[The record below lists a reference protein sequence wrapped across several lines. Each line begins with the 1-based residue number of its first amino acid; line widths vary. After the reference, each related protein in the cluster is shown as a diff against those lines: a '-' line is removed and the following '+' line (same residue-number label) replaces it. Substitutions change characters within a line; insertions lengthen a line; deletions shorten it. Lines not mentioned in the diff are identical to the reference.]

1 MKKYKYQCDNSE
13 CNHQFVDDNPSSC
26 PKCGKDDFTILSQV
40 NSNQKYIMISV
51 AILVAVSAF
60 IIYKFIPAGGV
71 DVSEKSDKLL
81 LITPYPNYFEIE
93 DFEDF
98 DEVKIFSIDDV
109 DYSQEKSKIFPCK
122 SGKFKISVSKGDVSE
137 EKIEPFKLKGKPDKS
152 ACKTKLEVISIYS
165 DMSDCK
171 YKIQTNDDA
180 NALVSLNKNSEFK
193 SNLAWSFDECRNS
206 DNFYIKHKDS
216 RDIITYPI
224 EKASCNKPSVFNED
238 VFVNSFNLYIKD
250 IRTNRSQFISSYDT
264 YTPKFILLN
273 EEFGLI
279 DFITKIKTMDRV
291 DQSSVE
297 SLKLSKSDI
306 KYNKNAREIT
316 LKISR

>member
-40 NSNQKYIMISV
+40 NSNQKYIMISA
-51 AILVAVSAF
+51 AILVAVSTLF
-60 IIYKFIPAGGV
+60 IFYNI
-71 DVSEKSDKLL
+71 SSDNNKDPKKTKKLIS
-81 LITPYPNYFEIE
+81 ITSYANYFEIE
-93 DFEDF
+93 DYKDF
-98 DEVKIFSIDDV
+98 DEVNIFSIDNEN
-109 DYSQEKSKIFPCK
+109 YSQEKSKIFPCN
-122 SGKFKISVSKGDVSE
+122 SGKFKISATKGNISE
-137 EKIEPFKLKGKPDKS
+137 ELSVDFKLDGKPDKN
-152 ACKTKLEVISIYS
+152 ACKTKLEVISIYP

-171 YKIQTNDDA
+171 YKIQTNDDV
-180 NALVSLNKNSEFK
+180 NAEVSLNKNSGFNNKLE
-193 SNLAWSFDECRNS
+193 WSFDECRNS
-206 DNFYIKHKDS
+206 DNFYIKPKDS

-224 EKASCNKPSVFNED
+224 EKASCNKPSEFNKD

-264 YTPKFILLN
+264 YTPKFIFLN

-279 DFITKIKTMDRV
+279 DFITKIRTMDKV

-306 KYNKNAREIT
+306 RYNKNTREIT

>member
-40 NSNQKYIMISV
+40 NSNQKYIMISAV
-51 AILVAVSAF
+51 ILVAVSTLF
-60 IIYKFIPAGGV
+60 IFYNI
-71 DVSEKSDKLL
+71 SSDNNKDPKKTKKLIS
-81 LITPYPNYFEIE
+81 ITSYANYFEIE
-93 DFEDF
+93 DYKDF
-98 DEVKIFSIDDV
+98 DEVNIFSIDNEN
-109 DYSQEKSKIFPCK
+109 YSQEKSKIFPCN
-122 SGKFKISVSKGDVSE
+122 SGKFKISATKGNISE
-137 EKIEPFKLKGKPDKS
+137 ELSVDFKLDGKPDKS
-152 ACKTKLEVISIYS
+152 ACKTKLEVISIYP

-180 NALVSLNKNSEFK
+180 NALVSLNENSGFNKKLE
-193 SNLAWSFDECRNS
+193 WSFDECINS
-206 DNFYIKHKDS
+206 DNFYIKLKDS

-224 EKASCNKPSVFNED
+224 EKASCNKPSEFNKD

-250 IRTNRSQFISSYDT
+250 IRKNRSQFISSYDT

-279 DFITKIKTMDRV
+279 DFITKIRTMDRV
-291 DQSSVE
+291 DPSSVQ
-297 SLKLSKSDI
+297 SLKLLGSSI
-306 KYNKNAREIT
+306 EYNPNTRNIT